1 MIDNPVTAVAFL
13 FFLFVVVIL
22 VMRAFRRWAGIGR
35 SSRNAKPVNYDFTI
49 GELNEL
55 LRAGKLS
62 PDEFEK
68 AKSAVLKRAAVVPPA
83 LPPKGARGFDVLQ
96 RSEGEDAGAG
106 AGEDSSRDAR

>member
-1 MIDNPVTAVAFL
+1 MIDKPVTAVAFL

-22 VMRAFRRWAGIGR
+22 VMRAFRRWAGIDR

-49 GELNEL
+49 GELNDL

-68 AKSAVLKRAAVVPPA
+68 AKSAVLKRSAVVPPA

-96 RSEGEDAGAG
+96 RPDGDDDAGDG
-106 AGEDSSRDAR
+106 GDSSRDAR